1 MDLPIYLT
9 GVLAGGALLILVAEA
24 VSGGKAKKALPGYIS
39 LGTILVSIGLIF
51 LTQISPAFSLTTSHS
66 VFRNDLLGVF
76 FSIVVLAVSALVA
89 ASSIDYVKTIGNSA
103 AYNSLLLFTALGMVL
118 LAFAA
123 DLLMIIVA
131 WELMSLPT
139 YMLTGFRKNDP
150 DSTEASVKYFILG
163 AFSTGVLLYAV
174 SLVYLLA
181 GSTNIATAVL
191 ALQELA
197 PEFNPIA
204 ILAVSLLV
212 AGFGLKMSVVPFH
225 MWIPDAYEG
234 APPTVAALL
243 SAATKKAAFAVAV
256 RVFVVALPFFQLEW
270 TTAFAI
276 LAVATMTLG
285 NIAALTQK
293 VISRMLAYS
302 SIAQAGYI
310 LIGLA
315 VAPYAQSTPIGLIGV
330 LFHSFTHGVMQAT
343 AFIAVA
349 AVSLRI
355 AKPSLDSYNGLGLRM
370 PVTAFTLTIA
380 LLGLAGVPP
389 LNGFWSKLVLFSAA
403 VEAGNAVWWGGWL
416 ALAGIL
422 NTGFSLGYYAW
433 VIKRMYLD
441 DPEEAGRLKESFGL
455 TGVLVAAAL
464 IIIITGIF
472 PAPIY
477 EFAENASLAISSA
490 ATAVAPS

>member
-1 MDLPIYLT
+1 MT
-9 GVLAGGALLILVAEA
+9 GILAGAALLILVAEA
-24 VSGGKAKKALPGYIS
+24 VLGEKSRKTLPGYIA
-39 LGTILVSIGLIF
+39 LAAIIASIGLI
-51 LTQISPAFSLTTSHS
+51 LITQISPAYSLTASHP
-66 VFRNDLLGVF
+66 VFRNDLIGVF
-76 FSIVVLAVSALVA
+76 FSIVVLIVSALVA
-89 ASSIDYVKTIGNSA
+89 AASIEYVKTIGNSA
-103 AYNSLLLFTALGMVL
+103 AYNALLLFTAIGMVL
-118 LAFAA
+118 LSFAA

-139 YMLTGFRKNDP
+139 YMLTGFRKRDP

-163 AFSTGVLLYAV
+163 AFSSGVLLYAL

-181 GSTNIATAVL
+181 GSTNIATAVT
-191 ALQELA
+191 ALQKLA
-197 PEFNPIA
+197 PELNPIA
-204 ILAVSLLV
+204 ILALALLV

-243 SAATKKAAFAVAV
+243 SSATKKAAFAVAI
-256 RVFVVALPFFQLEW
+256 RVFIVTLPFLQLEW
-270 TTAFAI
+270 SAIFAI

-285 NIAALTQK
+285 NVAALTQRMLP
-293 VISRMLAYS
+293 RMLAYS

-310 LIGLA
+310 LVGLA
-315 VAPYAQSTPIGLIGV
+315 VSPYAQSTPMGLVGV
-330 LFHSFTHGVMQAT
+330 LFHSFTHGVMQAA

-349 AVSLRI
+349 AVSLRLV
-355 AKPSLDSYNGLGLRM
+355 KSNLDSYSGLGLRM

-403 VEAGNAVWWGGWL
+403 VEAGSTVWWGGWL
-416 ALAGIL
+416 AVIGIL
-422 NTGFSLGYYAW
+422 NSAFSLGYYAW

-441 DPEEAGRLKESFGL
+441 DPEETGRLKEPMGL

-464 IIIITGIF
+464 IIIVTGLY

-477 EFAENASLAISSA
+477 EFAKNASAALLSA
-490 ATAVAPS
+490 STAAAPR